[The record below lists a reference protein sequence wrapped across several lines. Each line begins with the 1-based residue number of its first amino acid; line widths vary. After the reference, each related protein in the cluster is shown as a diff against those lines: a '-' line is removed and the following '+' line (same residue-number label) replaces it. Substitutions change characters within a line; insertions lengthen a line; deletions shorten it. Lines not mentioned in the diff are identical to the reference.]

1 MTHTWSVRL
10 IDRPKYGPLFRF
22 SDYHV
27 YKTLSLLSD
36 GRRKGRKQLADRI
49 GVGEGS
55 MRTIVD
61 YLRDENLIDVK
72 QTGVKITKKG
82 LEYIVRLPLQVYTLD
97 VPDISL
103 GQQSVAVL
111 VKGASSKIGSG
122 MEQRDN
128 AIKAGADG
136 ATTIIV
142 QGDRLTVPVD
152 YDLDKDR
159 PEIAAAIRRLFDLSD
174 GDVVIIGSSSD
185 VQRAEEGALAAAFEI
200 I

>member
-1 MTHTWSVRL
+1 VKL

-36 GRRKGRKQLADRI
+36 GRRKGRKMMADRI

-61 YLRDENLIDVK
+61 YLRDEGLVDVK
-72 QTGVKITKKG
+72 QTGIKISKKG
-82 LEYIVRLPLQVYTLD
+82 QEFFSRLPLQVYRLGVSDITL
-97 VPDISL
+97 
-103 GQQSVAVL
+103 GAESVAVQ
-111 VKGASSKIGSG
+111 VKGVASKIKSG
-122 MEQRDN
+122 MEQRDQ

-136 ATTIIV
+136 ATTVIV

-152 YDLDKDR
+152 FDLDKDR
-159 PEIAAAIRRLFDLSD
+159 PEIAGAIRRLFDLTD
-174 GDVVIIGSSSD
+174 GDVIIIGTSVD
-185 VQRAEEGALAAAFEI
+185 LQRAEEGALAAAFELL
-200 I
+200 